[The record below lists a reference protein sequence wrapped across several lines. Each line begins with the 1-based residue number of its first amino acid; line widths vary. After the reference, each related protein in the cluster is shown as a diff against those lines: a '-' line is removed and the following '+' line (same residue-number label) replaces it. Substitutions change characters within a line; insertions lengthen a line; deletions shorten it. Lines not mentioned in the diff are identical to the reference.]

1 MSYATQNPFQHTVH
15 RASLLPLT
23 PIYFDFALFIVIL
36 PVLCVGADSRFGD
49 SLRGRSCLLQGL
61 QCYSV
66 SGQCG
71 ERTSFNQVLCCW
83 SNKSDTGGPSI
94 NNVINSLPS
103 PLFWLKSQNILRSNV
118 FQFFIIFFTYLHEVN
133 IVQVLQPPESSMAIS
148 DLYDDTKCCFL
159 KQLGFINF

>member
-1 MSYATQNPFQHTVH
+1 MYGSNFYASDVIM
-15 RASLLPLT
+15 LL
-23 PIYFDFALFIVIL
+23 IKHIRY
-36 PVLCVGADSRFGD
+36 
-49 SLRGRSCLLQGL
+49 
-61 QCYSV
+61 
-66 SGQCG
+66 
-71 ERTSFNQVLCCW
+71 W
-83 SNKSDTGGPSI
+83 GPSI